1 MGSGESHMVGSA
13 ETSRRLACDAT
24 RVVMR
29 YAGDDRV
36 LDVGRRSR
44 TIPPALRRALKARD
58 RGCRFPGCG
67 IRHAQG
73 HHIHHWAN
81 GGPTRL
87 DNLALLCRFH
97 HRAVHEE
104 GYRVERDSG
113 GTLRF
118 STPGGRPIPDVPAPP
133 PVPPDPTQALV
144 AVHQARGFAI
154 DARTGCPSWLGERL
168 DLAWAIGVLH
178 PAANP
183 AAPRP
188 AGRAP

>member
-1 MGSGESHMVGSA
+1 
-13 ETSRRLACDAT
+13 
-24 RVVMR
+24 MR
-29 YAGDDRV
+29 DAGDDRV
-36 LDVGRRSR
+36 LDVGRRTR
-44 TIPPALRRALKARD
+44 TIPPALRRALQARD

-67 IRHAQG
+67 VRHAQG

-87 DNLALLCRFH
+87 DNLAFLCRRH

-104 GYRVERDSG
+104 GYRIERDAG

-118 STPGGRPIPDVPAPP
+118 IPEVPALPA
-133 PVPPDPTQALV
+133 VPPDPMQALV
-144 AVHQARGFAI
+144 AAHLARGLAI

-168 DLAWAIGVLH
+168 DLAWAIDVLH

-183 AAPRP
+183 ITARP
-188 AGRAP
+188 VGRSP